1 MDIQAE
7 KLQLISWLSSLNNPE
22 IIKQLVAI
30 KKKET
35 DWWDEIS
42 EGERSE
48 IKEGLDQADRGFVVP
63 HQLVMEKYKHG
74 ISDRLDT

>member
-7 KLQLISWLSSLNNPE
+7 KLQLISWLSSLNNPD

-30 KKKET
+30 KEKQP

-42 EGERSE
+42 EAERSD
-48 IKEGLDQADRGFVVP
+48 IKEGLDQADRGLVVP

-74 ISDRLDT
+74 IPDRLDA